1 MQQSD
6 ALHLV
11 EWLATS
17 YITFVDFEKAFDSV
31 HQEILWYMM
40 LSLWNTTMVYILY
53 EDSACAVLDEG
64 EE

>member
-1 MQQSD
+1 MQQSH
-6 ALHLV
+6 ALRLV

-17 YITFVDFEKAFDSV
+17 SLVDFEKAFDSV
-31 HQEILWYMM
+31 HQEILWHMM
-40 LSLWNTTMVYILY
+40 LSLWNTTIVYILY